1 MPWWGIV
8 AIVLSVFIAFAI
20 IHYIGKN
27 KRPFKRSL
35 LSMLCGVATLLI
47 VNLSSGITGVSLPI
61 SLLSI
66 LVSLI
71 GGIPGVTL
79 MLSLNLFF

>member
-1 MPWWGIV
+1 MPLWGIGL
-8 AIVLSVFIAFAI
+8 IVFSTFIIFAV
-20 IHYIGKN
+20 IHYCGKN
-27 KRPFKRSL
+27 KSPFKRAFM
-35 LSMLCGVATLLI
+35 SMCCGILTLLA
-47 VNLSSGITGVSLPI
+47 VNLSGSLTGVYLPV

-79 MLSLNLFF
+79 MLALNLFF